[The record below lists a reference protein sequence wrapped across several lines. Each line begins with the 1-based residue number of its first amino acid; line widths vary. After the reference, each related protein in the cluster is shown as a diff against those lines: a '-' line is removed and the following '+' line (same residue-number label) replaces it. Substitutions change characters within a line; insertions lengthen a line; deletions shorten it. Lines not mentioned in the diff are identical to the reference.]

1 MAQTQMYT
9 SKLSQASIAHC
20 FNFMPFHLNSKIP
33 FNGAFNMS
41 TSMIS
46 TQHPTQEL
54 KPSLLTTAGY
64 QILDRMANVFCN
76 SQNMVPPN
84 YRNNKANCIIA
95 CNMAARMNVDPV
107 TVMQN
112 LYVIQGKPSW
122 SSQFLIG
129 MWNTCGRFTP
139 IRYEWSPDRKSCRAT
154 SMEIKTGDVLIGT
167 TITMNMAK
175 AEGWIDKPGS
185 KWKTMPEQM
194 LMYRAAA
201 FMIRAYAAEIA
212 LGLLTV
218 EEGED
223 ITGKH
228 AIEYTE
234 PNAVPSQAMVAQ
246 VELSNDASQVVDSVV
261 SSAEEGEVINVESE
275 PKLVAGEP
283 VQGAVTVKD
292 GVVTNYKPPL
302 FPAGSKPTGGTFT
315 VSGPGGTSGPIA
327 ANAGLTEVQS
337 AIDKAQGT
345 IPQPSAS
352 ISNDAPVST
361 NTLSYLGDL
370 VKELNPPKDI
380 WKKSLKN
387 KYGVESARELT
398 EAQAQKV
405 IAWAKEK
412 VDAKRLNNWATGAT
426 TGAPT
431 GNHQQ
436 KAGAT
441 VAETEAAPFS

>member
-1 MAQTQMYT
+1 
-9 SKLSQASIAHC
+9 
-20 FNFMPFHLNSKIP
+20 
-33 FNGAFNMS
+33 MS

-46 TQHPTQEL
+46 TQQQEV
-54 KPSLLTTAGY
+54 KPSFETSGGY
-64 QILDRMANVFCN
+64 QLLERMANVFCA
-76 SQNMVPPN
+76 SHIVPTT
-84 YRNNKANCIIA
+84 YRANKANCMIA
-95 CNMAARMNVDPV
+95 CNMASRMGVDPV

-234 PNAVPSQAMVAQ
+234 PNAVPSQAMVQQIENSPA
-246 VELSNDASQVVDSVV
+246 AV
-261 SSAEEGEVINVESE
+261 SSAEDGEVIDVESE

-302 FPAGSKPTGGTFT
+302 FTAGSKPTGGTFT

-405 IAWAKEK
+405 IVWAKEK

-426 TGAPT
+426 TGAT
-431 GNHQQ
+431 NGNHQQ